1 MRLCSVAL
9 MVGLTAAAVAG
20 VLFGCSPRNEG
31 STGEATGVRTVT
43 VTETVV
49 RSVERR
55 DAREGRRIFRTVCS
69 RCHALRPGD
78 WRGDKVNLTAL
89 RPSYEATV
97 EKVTRG
103 GIAMPSFSGTLS
115 RRQIRD
121 VAAFVSRAAA
131 RRPR

>member
-1 MRLCSVAL
+1 MKLRSL
-9 MVGLTAAAVAG
+9 MIAATAATLAG
-20 VLFGCSPRNEG
+20 AALGCSPRDDG
-31 STGEATGVRTVT
+31 STAEATGVRTVT

-49 RSVERR
+49 RTVARR
-55 DAREGRRIFRTVCS
+55 DARAGRRIFRTACS
-69 RCHALRPGD
+69 RCHALRRGD
-78 WRGDKVNLTAL
+78 WRGGKVNLTAL

-103 GIAMPSFSGTLS
+103 GIAMPSFSGRLS

-131 RRPR
+131 ARAR

>member
-1 MRLCSVAL
+1 MKLRSLIIAV
-9 MVGLTAAAVAG
+9 AAATLAG
-20 VLFGCSPRNEG
+20 AALGCSPRGDDG
-31 STGEATGVRTVT
+31 SAADATGVRTVT

-49 RSVERR
+49 RTVVRR
-55 DAREGRRIFRTVCS
+55 DTRAGRRIFRTACS
-69 RCHALRPGD
+69 RCHAFERGD
-78 WRGDKVNLTAL
+78 WRGRKVNLTAL

-103 GIAMPSFSGTLS
+103 GIAMPSFSGRLS